1 MKTDSTC
8 PFRASAARV
17 LISAAGSHGDVLPF
31 VALGREFAARGHEV
45 ILYANPFF
53 RRCATDASLAF
64 VPVSTVDAY
73 RTLFRETVE
82 SHPGKAFRRVAREL
96 ADTAPAYHRAMKAD
110 VVPGQTITVGGSL
123 LFAHRLLR
131 ETDGIPC
138 ATVHLAPSVFRS
150 NASPAR
156 LVPNWIDARTPA
168 PVKRLAWWMLDTFFY
183 DPNFTRPCNSL
194 RADLGLPPVERILD
208 SWIHEADCVVGMF
221 PDWFAP
227 RQDDWPSHAVLAD
240 FPLDDGG
247 DGRPL
252 PQDLR
257 EFIEAGPPPVGFSA
271 GTATATAHGF
281 FKASATACQ
290 EAGLR
295 GILLSHFPEQIPSS
309 LPANVI
315 RVDYAPFGELLPR
328 LAAFVHHG
336 GIGSTSQAF
345 RAGVPQLIR
354 PVAYD
359 QFDNS
364 GRAVR
369 LGVAKELLPKQ
380 YTPRALAGALK
391 ELISDGATHQR
402 CQEVATR
409 LAGCNSPAVACE
421 SILDRLGRRDHRQ
434 PRGCAPPVAI
444 SQTSAL
450 R

>member
-1 MKTDSTC
+1 M
-8 PFRASAARV
+8 RV

-53 RRCATDASLAF
+53 RRCAADASIAF
-64 VPVSTVDAY
+64 VPISTEDAY

-82 SHPGKAFRRVAREL
+82 RHPRKAFKRVASEL
-96 ADTAPAYHRAMKAD
+96 ADIAPGYYHAMKAD
-110 VVPGQTITVGGSL
+110 VVPGETITVGGSL
-123 LFAHRLLR
+123 LFAPRLLR

-138 ATVHLAPSVFRS
+138 ATVHLAPAVFRS

-156 LVPNWIDARTPA
+156 LVPHWIDARTPP

-183 DPNFTRPCNSL
+183 DPNFTRPCNRL
-194 RADLGLPPVERILD
+194 LAELGLPPVERMFA
-208 SWIHEADCVVGMF
+208 SWIHAADCVVGMF
-221 PDWFAP
+221 PDWFAQP
-227 RQDDWPSHAVLAD
+227 QDDWPSHAVLAG
-240 FPLDDGG
+240 FPLHDGG
-247 DGRPL
+247 ERLAL

-281 FKASATACQ
+281 FEASARACK

-295 GILLSHFPEQIPSS
+295 GVLLSHFPEQISAS
-309 LPANVI
+309 LPSNVI
-315 RVDYAPFGELLPR
+315 HVNYAPFGELLPR

-359 QFDNS
+359 QFDNAS
-364 GRAVR
+364 RAVR

-380 YTPRALAGALK
+380 YTARAVAGALK
-391 ELISDGATHQR
+391 DLVSDSTTRRR

-409 LAGCNSPAVACE
+409 LAACNAPAVACE
-421 SILDRLGRRDHRQ
+421 SILDRLWRSGAPAAGRHHPAVMQ
-434 PRGCAPPVAI
+434 V
-444 SQTSAL
+444 S
-450 R
+450 